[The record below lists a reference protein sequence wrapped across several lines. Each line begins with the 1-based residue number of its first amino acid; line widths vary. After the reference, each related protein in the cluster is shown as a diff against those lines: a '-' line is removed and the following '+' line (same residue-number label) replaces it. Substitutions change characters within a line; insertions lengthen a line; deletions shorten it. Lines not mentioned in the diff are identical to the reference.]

1 MRRNVH
7 AARFEIEADRLE
19 QLKAKREEAFRAGGE
34 ERIEKLHA
42 AGKLIA
48 RERLTL
54 INTLYEQDKEK
65 AAEVLSEL
73 DPEDAATI
81 LENLPI
87 DQIADIMQITPPDDV
102 APILELL
109 PEEMKDAVLA
119 AMAEKPTEEVMELLD
134 HEQETAGR
142 IMSPN
147 FYALNENTNVS
158 DAITAMQLEGD
169 VESAFYLYAVNDQ
182 DHLRGVVSLRQMLFS
197 RPNTPLK
204 NIMTKDVISVQTET
218 DQEEVA
224 RQVADYNLVAIP
236 VVDPEHKLVGVVTV
250 DDVIDVIDKE
260 ATEDIYKMVSL
271 DTTDRIQDSPFTSI
285 KKRLPF
291 LLFSLLTASVSPFV
305 VKHFQGTIQEFVTL
319 AVFMPLVAA
328 LGGIAGNQTIAI
340 MVREIAIGQ
349 TEWLSARKTLLKE
362 LLVGIGNGLVIGIIV
377 GAASW
382 ALYDN
387 LYLGLVVGVAII
399 INLFIAALVGSMIP
413 FFLKLL
419 KLDPALGSV
428 NLLTMFTDSIGLLTF
443 LGLATFFLA
452 YLK

>member
-1 MRRNVH
+1 MKVEALRLVIRS
-7 AARFEIEADRLE
+7 ARKFINMGSLSRLWNLVKNLHPAEIAD
-19 QLKAKREEAFRAGGE
+19 
-34 ERIEKLHA
+34 IMDH
-42 AGKLIA
+42 LIA
-48 RERLTL
+48 RERLIL
-54 INTLYEQDKEK
+54 INTLYERDKEK

-73 DPEDAATI
+73 DPEDAAVI
-81 LENLPI
+81 LENLPVE
-87 DQIADIMQITPPDDV
+87 QIADIMQITPSDDV
-102 APILELL
+102 APILELV

-119 AMAEKPTEEVMELLD
+119 AMAQKPTEEVMELLD

-142 IMSPN
+142 IMSPT

-158 DAITAMQLEGD
+158 DTITAMQLESD
-169 VESAFYLYAVNDQ
+169 VESAFYLYVIDDQ
-182 DHLRGVVSLRQMLFS
+182 DHLRGVVSLRQLLFS

-204 NIMTKDVISVQTET
+204 NIMTKDVISVHTDT

-236 VVDPEHKLVGVVTV
+236 VVDSESKLAGVITV

-271 DTTDRIQDSPFTSI
+271 DTTDRIQDSPIKSI

-291 LLFSLLTASVSPFV
+291 LLFSLLTASVAPFV
-305 VKHFQGTIQEFVTL
+305 VKYFEGTIKDFVTL

-349 TEWLSARKTLLKE
+349 TEWISARKALMKE
-362 LLVGIGNGLVIGIIV
+362 LLVGIGNGLVIGIVV
-377 GAASW
+377 GAASY
-382 ALYDN
+382 LLFDN
-387 LYLGLVVGVAII
+387 LYLGMVVGVAII
-399 INLFIAALVGSMIP
+399 LNLFVAALIGTLIP
-413 FFLKLL
+413 FFLRLL

-428 NLLTMFTDSIGLLTF
+428 NLLTMFTDSIGLFTF
-443 LGLATFFLA
+443 LGLSTLFLA

>member
-1 MRRNVH
+1 MKVEALRLVISS
-7 AARFEIEADRLE
+7 ARKFINMGSLTRLWNLVKNFHPADIADIME
-19 QLKAKREEAFRAGGE
+19 
-34 ERIEKLHA
+34 H
-42 AGKLIA
+42 LIA
-48 RERLTL
+48 RERLIL

-65 AAEVLSEL
+65 AADVLSEL

-81 LENLPI
+81 LESLPI
-87 DQIADIMQITPPDDV
+87 EQIADILQITPSDDV

-119 AMAEKPTEEVMELLD
+119 AMAPAPTEEVMELLD

-147 FYALNENTNVS
+147 LYALNENTNVS

-169 VESAFYLYAVNDQ
+169 VESAFYLYVVNDQ
-182 DHLRGVVSLRQMLFS
+182 EHLRGVVSLRQLMFS

-204 NIMTKDVISVQTET
+204 NIMTRDVISVQTET

-236 VVDPEHKLVGVVTV
+236 VVDSESRLAGVITV

-271 DTTDRIQDSPFTSI
+271 DTTDRIQDSPIKSI

-291 LLFSLLTASVSPFV
+291 LLFSLLTASVAPFV
-305 VKHFQGTIQEFVTL
+305 VKYFEGTIKDFVTL

-349 TEWLSARKTLLKE
+349 TEWISARKALMKE
-362 LLVGIGNGLVIGIIV
+362 LLVGIGNGLVIGIMV
-377 GAASW
+377 GAASY
-382 ALYDN
+382 LLFDN
-387 LYLGLVVGVAII
+387 LYLGMVVGVAII
-399 INLFIAALVGSMIP
+399 LNLFVAALIGTLIP
-413 FFLKLL
+413 FFLRLL

-428 NLLTMFTDSIGLLTF
+428 NLLTMFTDSIGLFTF
-443 LGLATFFLA
+443 LGLSTLFLA

>member
-1 MRRNVH
+1 MKVEALRLVIRS
-7 AARFEIEADRLE
+7 ARKFINMGSLSRLWNLVKNLHPAEIAD
-19 QLKAKREEAFRAGGE
+19 
-34 ERIEKLHA
+34 IMDH
-42 AGKLIA
+42 LIA
-48 RERLTL
+48 RERLIL
-54 INTLYEQDKEK
+54 INTLYERDKEK

-73 DPEDAATI
+73 DPEDAAAI

-87 DQIADIMQITPPDDV
+87 EQIADIMQITPSDDV
-102 APILELL
+102 APILELV

-119 AMAEKPTEEVMELLD
+119 AMAQKPTEEVMELLD

-158 DAITAMQLEGD
+158 DTITAMQLESD
-169 VESAFYLYAVNDQ
+169 VESAFYLYVIDDQ
-182 DHLRGVVSLRQMLFS
+182 GHLRGVVSLRQLLFS

-204 NIMTKDVISVQTET
+204 NIMTKDVISVHTET

-236 VVDPEHKLVGVVTV
+236 VVDSESRLAGVITV

-271 DTTDRIQDSPFTSI
+271 DTTDRIQDSPIKSI

-291 LLFSLLTASVSPFV
+291 LLFSLLTASVAPFV
-305 VKHFQGTIQEFVTL
+305 VKYFEGTIKDFVTL

-349 TEWLSARKTLLKE
+349 TEWISARKALMKE
-362 LLVGIGNGLVIGIIV
+362 LLVGIGNGLVIGIMV
-377 GAASW
+377 GAASY
-382 ALYDN
+382 LLFDN
-387 LYLGLVVGVAII
+387 LYLGMVVGVAII
-399 INLFIAALVGSMIP
+399 LNLFVAALIGTLIP
-413 FFLKLL
+413 FFLRLL

-428 NLLTMFTDSIGLLTF
+428 NLLTMFTDSIGLFTF
-443 LGLATFFLA
+443 LGLSTLFLA

>member
-1 MRRNVH
+1 MKVEALRLVIRS
-7 AARFEIEADRLE
+7 ARKFINMGSLSRLWNLVKNLHPAEIAD
-19 QLKAKREEAFRAGGE
+19 
-34 ERIEKLHA
+34 IMDH
-42 AGKLIA
+42 LIA
-48 RERLTL
+48 RESLIL
-54 INTLYEQDKEK
+54 INTLYERDKEK

-73 DPEDAATI
+73 DPEDAAAI

-87 DQIADIMQITPPDDV
+87 EQIADIMQITPSDDV
-102 APILELL
+102 APILELV

-119 AMAEKPTEEVMELLD
+119 AMAQKPTEEVMELLD

-158 DAITAMQLEGD
+158 DTITAMQLESD
-169 VESAFYLYAVNDQ
+169 VESAFYLYVIDDQ
-182 DHLRGVVSLRQMLFS
+182 DHLRGVVSLRQLLFS

-204 NIMTKDVISVQTET
+204 NIMTKDVISVHTET

-236 VVDPEHKLVGVVTV
+236 VVDSESKLAGVITV

-271 DTTDRIQDSPFTSI
+271 DTTDRIQDSPIKSI

-291 LLFSLLTASVSPFV
+291 LLFSLLTASVAPFV
-305 VKHFQGTIQEFVTL
+305 VKYFEGTIKDFVTL

-349 TEWLSARKTLLKE
+349 TEWISARKALMKE
-362 LLVGIGNGLVIGIIV
+362 LLVGIGNGLVIGIVV
-377 GAASW
+377 GAASY
-382 ALYDN
+382 LLFDN
-387 LYLGLVVGVAII
+387 LYLGMVVGVAII
-399 INLFIAALVGSMIP
+399 LNLFVAALIGTLIP
-413 FFLKLL
+413 FFLRLL

-428 NLLTMFTDSIGLLTF
+428 NLLTMFTDSIGLFTF
-443 LGLATFFLA
+443 LGLSTLFLA